1 MHEMSLISSLLD
13 MVQKEAE
20 RKGFNKVKAVWLRAG
35 SLAAVEPEALS
46 FCFDALSAGTIL
58 EGAKLELI
66 PERGVAFCKK
76 CNKEVSILRYGEPC
90 PKCKSYGLKIIS
102 GASVFIDKI
111 EVD

>member
-13 MVQKEAE
+13 MVEKEAKK
-20 RKGFNKVKAVWLRAG
+20 KGFKKVKAVWLKAG

-66 PERGVAFCKK
+66 PEAGVAFCKK

-90 PKCKSYGLKIIS
+90 PECKSYGLKIIS
-102 GASVFIDKI
+102 GSSVFIDKM
-111 EVD
+111 EVE